1 MISEALIIKDDKVLM
16 VQQYVERGDIVWNFP
31 GGSIEDGETPEE
43 ACIREVKEE
52 TGYDVIILKL
62 LNCTD
67 DKYTYLARIN
77 GGEMFLDSENEANK
91 DIIEIAWVSVN
102 DTNKWDDYTSPILN
116 IYQKITT

>member
-1 MISEALIIKDDKVLM
+1 MISQALIIKDDKVLM

-77 GGEMFLDSENEANK
+77 GGEMFLDSENEANE